1 MPWASSGASTAHT
14 PCLCLLPHTD
24 HQSPAAHHPPPIV
37 CCLLP
42 AVCVRS
48 IPDHIC
54 ASHLDLTLKLAP
66 RGAKRVQLVLGPL
79 LQHHQV
85 PAPGDTISPGDDIS
99 GDTTTTTSSSTST
112 AARGARVVNR
122 QPSSGWLATVQA
134 AAVTYEFDTCQLQ
147 VLVGPPADVEDALKQ
162 QNKPFAKAPGQPG
175 GMAAPPS
182 VRMASSLCEGCPV
195 VGAQP
200 MNMPATPAPPGN
212 IPPSPVRTLC
222 CQLRG
227 EPHQEVTLRLLLDY
241 SILELFTGTGEVLT
255 TRVYRGAPTARAAAL
270 AAKKEAAL
278 AAADAHAQQVGATIE
293 GSLGEV
299 GGLLH
304 SSSLRQVSTSFSFTH
319 LSGDGSDEL
328 ASPQYRP
335 GWLSP
340 GSGGTSPLGG
350 PSGVGVAPPS
360 PGDSSASPF
369 RRSQSARSPRL
380 RWGSPRLPAAGS
392 PHPPWLEGD
401 LGSGGDAA
409 AGVDSLVGQQLAALT
424 QQVAQMEV
432 QQQQGTPAEQEA
444 GHTSSS
450 GGASGTPPSSS
461 TSGAAQLLSR
471 EQAGTGATPSPPAAA
486 AAPPAAVPAEVG
498 GVGSGNLPG
507 GPDQGGEAFDTT
519 PTGRSAGKKAPDST
533 PAAAAAAAAGV
544 GGVKGAA
551 LAWAEV
557 SLMAVGGDAL
567 VTRLE
572 AHEMGSMWA

>member
-1 MPWASSGASTAHT
+1 M
-14 PCLCLLPHTD
+14 
-24 HQSPAAHHPPPIV
+24 
-37 CCLLP
+37 
-42 AVCVRS
+42 
-48 IPDHIC
+48 
-54 ASHLDLTLKLAP
+54 
-66 RGAKRVQLVLGPL
+66 QLVLGPL

-85 PAPGDTISPGDDIS
+85 PEPGDTLPPGDD
-99 GDTTTTTSSSTST
+99 TSATNT
-112 AARGARVVNR
+112 ATGAANRVLNR
-122 QPSSGWLATVQA
+122 EPSSGWLATVQA

-182 VRMASSLCEGCPV
+182 VRLATSLCEGCPM
-195 VGAQP
+195 VGPQP
-200 MNMPATPAPPGN
+200 MQMPATPAPPEAN
-212 IPPSPVRTLC
+212 PASPVRTLC

-227 EPHQEVTLRLLLDY
+227 EPQEEVTLRLLLDY
-241 SILELFTGTGEVLT
+241 SILELFTGSGEVLT

-278 AAADAHAQQVGATIE
+278 AAADAHAHQVGATMD
-293 GSLGEV
+293 GTLGEV

-304 SSSLRQVSTSFSFTH
+304 SSSLRSVSTSFSFTH

-340 GSGGTSPLGG
+340 GSGATSPM
-350 PSGVGVAPPS
+350 GVGGGGGGAPS
-360 PGDSSASPF
+360 PGTSSSSPF

-380 RWGSPRLPAAGS
+380 RWGSPRLPTAAGS
-392 PHPPWLEGD
+392 PRPPWLEGAS
-401 LGSGGDAA
+401 GSSGAIEPEGEGAA
-409 AGVDSLVGQQLAALT
+409 AGGLPFTGFPSHTTLRDSSAFELGSVLPINDTIGASTPGTAGAAAGSSAGGDPVLSQQVAALT
-424 QQVAQMEV
+424 GQLAQTGV
-432 QQQQGTPAEQEA
+432 QEEKEGA
-444 GHTSSS
+444 GRS
-450 GGASGTPPSSS
+450 SSS
-461 TSGAAQLLSR
+461 TTSSITAAQLLSR
-471 EQAGTGATPSPPAAA
+471 EA
-486 AAPPAAVPAEVG
+486 AAPPTTSSPPDAAD
-498 GVGSGNLPG
+498 VGSS
-507 GPDQGGEAFDTT
+507 DQGDKT
-519 PTGRSAGKKAPDST
+519 PATATDSAGKKAPNST
-533 PAAAAAAAAGV
+533 PGVGAAAGTAAGAAGV